1 MQRLH
6 RTNLILLLLVLLL
19 GAAVWLT
26 PEPARGPVTTPL
38 TGIDPAGVRRIEIST
53 QQGRRLVLA
62 REAGTWRLLE
72 PEVATADPARVKRL
86 LRILA
91 TPWIERFSVAQER
104 LAEFD
109 LAPPLAELRFD
120 DTRIRFGGTHPLN
133 QHRYLQLDDGRIH
146 LTKDLFPHL
155 VQANPKS
162 FARHENGADD

>member
-1 MQRLH
+1 MQRQR
-6 RTNLILLLLVLLL
+6 RTNLLLLLLVLIL
-19 GAAVWLT
+19 GSAVWLS

-38 TGIDPAGVRRIEIST
+38 TAIDPATVQRIEIST
-53 QQGRRLVLA
+53 RQGRRLVLA
-62 REAGTWRLLE
+62 REDETWRLLE
-72 PEVATADPARVKRL
+72 PEVAAADPARVERL
-86 LRILA
+86 LEMLS
-91 TPWIERFSVAQER
+91 TPWIERFSVEPER

-155 VQANPKS
+155 VQANPES
-162 FARHENGADD
+162 FIHRRNGATD